1 MGKPKIPSLN
11 NTRGEEG
18 PEVVNEQMAYL
29 VRIDNTILMSNV
41 SKTLLRKI

>member
-18 PEVVNEQMAYL
+18 PKVVYEQMAYL
-29 VRIDNTILMSNV
+29 VRIDNTVLMSNDI
-41 SKTLLRKI
+41 KNIIT